1 MSEQSTAE
9 LATTGGETIFVFI
22 SDENGGTRIKNGEPE
37 LDVIRGT
44 WVCSPERAK
53 RVDHLVAV
61 GADGLVTHAMR
72 ASVGNVEQV
81 KLTKKTV
88 SRVLFDVEDAPE
100 MEFLVGH
107 PSPVA
112 QVRNPVAYESTQWVL
127 HGDATLVDSDA
138 DDATRAVVRGYVL
151 DVDENGDAYV
161 TAPEGGSVTV
171 LCR

>member
-1 MSEQSTAE
+1 MFEQNTAE

-22 SDENGGTRIKNGEPE
+22 SADNGGTRIENGESE
-37 LDVIRGT
+37 IDVIRGT
-44 WVCSPERAK
+44 WVCAPERAK

-72 ASVGNVEQV
+72 ASVGNIEQV
-81 KLTKKTV
+81 KLAKKTV

-100 MEFLVGH
+100 MKFLVGH
-107 PSPVA
+107 PSPVP
-112 QVRNPVAYESTQWVL
+112 QVRNPVAYESTDWVL
-127 HGDATLVDSDA
+127 HGDATLEDT